1 MPQAS
6 KTPRASSTDAAILQ
20 VLRPELRHLTSK
32 QIHTAVRK
40 QLPAI
45 SLVTVY
51 RALERLARTGKVSIS
66 DMGAG
71 AVVYARVTD
80 PLHHHLICQ
89 DCGGIV
95 TIEHAEV
102 GRWFAALGRRH
113 GFKVTTNHLVLFG
126 LCAGCQATH
135 R

>member
-1 MPQAS
+1 MPQAV
-6 KTPRASSTDAAILQ
+6 KTPRATSTDVAILQ
-20 VLRPELRHLTSK
+20 ALHPERKHLTSK
-32 QIHTAVRK
+32 QIHAAVRK
-40 QLPAI
+40 RLPAI

-51 RALERLARTGKVSIS
+51 RALERLARAGQVSIS
-66 DMGAG
+66 DMGTG
-71 AVVYARVTD
+71 AVVYARITES
-80 PLHHHLICQ
+80 LHHHLICQ
-89 DCGGIV
+89 DCGGIM